1 MTTSVLSAIAVE
13 ILHTQRFYTA
23 RNKIAASKQHYDD
36 DDDDDDARPGPDE
49 YPPRAPAALFHVL
62 GACFGTVCL

>member
-36 DDDDDDARPGPDE
+36 DDARPGPDE
-49 YPPRAPAALFHVL
+49 YPPRARAALFHVL